1 MKITDILVNPDNYDQ
16 FNISTKSVDLG
27 CATVSAWLLNGKQLD
42 KCLDAHMT
50 VNSFLA
56 EKTHWQDAG
65 GKYAEWLESMG
76 FEYQSDEGWWSIIAV
91 TPETIECFVKYSND
105 DDYKHQVDS
114 AIERYKR
121 KSFNHE
127 ISSVLD
133 FIEIF
138 K

>member
-1 MKITDILVNPDNYDQ
+1 MK
-16 FNISTKSVDLG
+16 KASVLPMPW
-27 CATVSAWLLNGKQLD
+27 TFRLRQ
-42 KCLDAHMT
+42 
-50 VNSFLA
+50 
-56 EKTHWQDAG
+56 
-65 GKYAEWLESMG
+65 
-76 FEYQSDEGWWSIIAV
+76 
-91 TPETIECFVKYSND
+91 CFVKYSND

-133 FIEIF
+133 FIEVF